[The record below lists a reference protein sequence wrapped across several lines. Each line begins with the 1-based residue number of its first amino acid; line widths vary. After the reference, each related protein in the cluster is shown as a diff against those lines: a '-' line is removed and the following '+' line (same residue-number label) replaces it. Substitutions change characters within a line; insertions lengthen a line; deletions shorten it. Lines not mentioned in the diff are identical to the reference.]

1 MVYEIKLILREVFF
15 QAALLNTVSEI
26 SRILEVVIVGK
37 KVLIVM
43 EYAPYGN
50 LHEYIRLYKQGLSE
64 P

>member
-1 MVYEIKLILREVFF
+1 LVDEIKLILREVFF
-15 QAALLNTVSEI
+15 QAALLHTVSEI

-37 KVLIVM
+37 KLLIIM

-50 LHEYIRLYKQGLSE
+50 LHEYIRANKKGLSE